1 MSWRPEESIDIQML
15 SLEFAQMVFG
25 LAVVQYFLTMAFWN
39 DNVYPVML
47 EVSDLLFIL
56 IL

>member
-15 SLEFAQMVFG
+15 SLEFAQMPFG